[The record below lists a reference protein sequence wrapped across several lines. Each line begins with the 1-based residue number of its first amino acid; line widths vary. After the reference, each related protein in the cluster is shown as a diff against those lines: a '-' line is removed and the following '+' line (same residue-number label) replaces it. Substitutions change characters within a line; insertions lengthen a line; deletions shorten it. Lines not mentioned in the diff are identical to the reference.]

1 MTLIPSTEAED
12 FMDFQKDYDKN
23 QGNIINKDDY
33 WYYNDKTHVT
43 NSHLSQLIKGGPQT
57 LKAYYEKGSEDN
69 DAFAFGRAAHCL
81 LLEPDSFNQRF
92 YSIDDTEIC
101 IEASGEDWKEK
112 NKSPRATKIYKEWLA
127 EILEENS
134 HRQLLSLDD
143 FTDINNMVDKAM
155 GYTQVRELVE
165 SASKREVIY
174 SKTING
180 IKTKCKVDAI
190 NPSNFILDYKTSR
203 DAATLR
209 NFSISAKK
217 YGYPRQ
223 GAFYR
228 DITGVT
234 SFWFLVQE
242 KTYPYTVCLA
252 ELSPDTYE
260 EGKMQYQNALEQY
273 KLHFI
278 NNPKLIDSYLEMGS
292 I

>member
-12 FMDFQKDYDKN
+12 FMDHQKNYDKN
-23 QGNIINKDDY
+23 ESRIIDKDDN

-43 NSHLSQLIKGGPQT
+43 NSHLSQLIKGGPQY
-57 LKAYYEKGSEDN
+57 LKSYYERGQEDT
-69 DAFAFGRAAHCL
+69 ATFAFGRAAHCL
-81 LLEPDSFNQRF
+81 LLEPEAFNQRF
-92 YSIDDTEIC
+92 YSIDDSEIC
-101 IEASGEDWKEK
+101 NDIGGKR
-112 NKSPRATKIYKEWLA
+112 PTATNAYKEWLDK
-127 EILEENS
+127 IKSENT

-143 FTDINNMVDKAM
+143 FTAINNMVDKAM
-155 GYTQVRELVE
+155 GYSQVRELVE

-174 SKTING
+174 SKNIRGIN
-180 IKTKCKVDAI
+180 TKCKVDAI
-190 NPSNFILDYKTSR
+190 NPSNFILDYKTTR
-203 DAATLR
+203 EPATLR
-209 NFSISAKK
+209 NFSYSAKK
-217 YGYPRQ
+217 YSYPRQ

-228 DITGVT
+228 DITGVD

-252 ELSPDTYE
+252 ELSPDSYE
-260 EGKMQYQNALEQY
+260 EGQIQYQDALDAY